1 MITDALKYPITGDD
15 SLKTLIIGS
24 FLIVGSVLVLPL
36 FVLLGFFIRT
46 VGNAIDGDAPPQFEQ
61 YGSLF
66 VEGVKLTA
74 ILLTYLSVFLALVVG
89 LVSLT
94 GPTSNAVVLF
104 VLFLFFGFIYVVIS
118 VVFQFCRRRQM
129 RDAFAVPAILRT
141 AFSLRYLF
149 LVLLWMFAIL
159 ILLTIGQELLTV
171 TTVGILAIPAP
182 LMYAFV
188 VYAKLI
194 SSLSGPIETGSD
206 DNLDNLSN
214 TTESRSD
221 DNLDNLSNTTESR
234 SDDNQIT
241 AEKIKNYRQETLPAV
256 GSYREEVTGAW
267 ELVTNVYQ
275 GTSNQLIQKHSV
287 ELSETQQT
295 PVEIPPSEAGYDQY
309 PATAKPI
316 DHYDSLEAYID
327 DADEA
332 ISLEND
338 ALNLI
343 DWLLSNPVDEFLYE
357 EEKQRLLKAQELF
370 THSVEQGEE
379 QIENIRNH
387 RRDSLQTL
395 SGRAEACKRELEQLE
410 TRAEPY
416 LSLNKYLRDDDL
428 LDDAELLDA
437 KISNIS
443 TNLPAAEMVS
453 HPVLDRPEK
462 LGERTAQLIE
472 KLKQSRG
479 KYRERQSKNLTKRV
493 KVCKREL
500 EQLEARAT
508 PYRDLNEPL
517 SDNDL
522 LDAAESLDAKLSD
535 ITELLLSAEI
545 TSHPEADQL
554 QELTDRTAQLT
565 ESLKQSQ
572 VKYAERQLK
581 SLSGRLWAYEIEIGQ
596 LEARAKPYLNLSKY
610 PYDDDLLATAEILNV
625 ELSNISMTIS
635 SAEVTSYPEADRL
648 QDLKQ
653 RVCQLIE
660 SVKRSRVEYAER
672 QLNFLQSSTQNA
684 INEIQRQLQPAKKR
698 GDPIKSPDALI
709 NNIEEIRNDL
719 SEFHDES
726 FFIYLS
732 SEQLDELSTHKKEL
746 DESEE
751 FIKEKTR
758 FDKQFRQCW
767 QVFNKLRS
775 DAQPYLDYDKYLTQ
789 PTHDDLVNR
798 IRSIKTKL
806 KFLSKKIQFRILA
819 HSDSERFR
827 QLLDDLNS
835 LRSHLQDYNTDFVR
849 RQRQECRSFFTDI
862 GPSNI
867 DLTAE
872 QEQAVIRNGIY
883 NQVIAAAGT
892 GKTLALTTRV
902 AYLINKQDIKPE
914 RILVVTYLN
923 EATDEMETRLEDHFD
938 ITDVKIKTIHAFG
951 REIIQETRDGYV
963 ESIESHQTLNL
974 IDREIREARIHQ
986 DKEFLDH
993 YYEFL
998 VHFDDVY
1005 YEEEDFDTKREYVKT
1020 RAEQDYTTLRGEEV
1034 RSRAEKLIADF
1045 LFTHQVDYRY
1055 EEMATWAETAPDK
1068 GEYDPDFY
1076 LPEYDIYIEHWG
1088 IDESGLVAPW
1098 FSWSSSEYHDKM
1110 DWARGEFEE
1119 SDHTLIETYEFE
1131 HEAGRLKQSLR
1142 HRLSI
1147 NDVEM
1152 TRMDFNELTEA
1163 VFEYERQD
1171 KKIREEFRE
1180 FITNAKRFNVTPNE
1194 IKANL
1199 SPKNPRQYHFGHCGI
1214 HMLRQYRRFLAQNG
1228 LIDFIDM
1235 VQDAVKIIQDHPE
1248 EYKDRYDHV
1257 LVDEFQDIG
1266 KGTLELIQELTGP
1279 DTAKLFAVGD
1289 DWQSIFSFR
1298 GAVIKYFTE
1307 FEEYF
1312 GTPVRTDLTANF
1324 RSPSRIVTAG
1334 NQLIQNNDGQLKK
1347 QVRSTVNRQTTPRV
1361 HRLQGYTNYKY
1372 LRSVRDYTLDLVQQY
1387 LAQGASPSEIMILCR
1402 YDDAAQ
1408 YLYEIRQGLE
1418 SEDIPYVGRS
1428 GQYRGPTGQA
1438 DHGAAVYSLYK
1449 AKGRE
1454 AKHVIL
1460 VHAAEGRYGFP
1471 RMNGESE
1478 LIDPV
1483 QPIDIGG
1490 LEEERRAFYVA
1501 ITRSKQT
1508 LDILTRNNQESR
1520 FIDEIADYTK
1530 TVDAEK
1536 I

>member
-1 MITDALKYPITGDD
+1 MIIDALKYPITGDD
-15 SLKTLIIGS
+15 SLKTLLIGS
-24 FLIVGSVLVLPL
+24 VLIVGSVLVLPL

-46 VGNAIDGDAPPQFEQ
+46 VGNAIDGDAPPQFEH

-66 VEGVKLTA
+66 VEGLKLTA
-74 ILLTYLSVFLALVVG
+74 VLFTYLSVFLALVVG

-94 GPTSNAVVLF
+94 EPTSDVVVLF
-104 VLFLFFGFIYVVIS
+104 VLLLLSGFIYVMIS
-118 VVFQFCRRRQM
+118 VVFHFCRRRHM
-129 RDAFAVPAILRT
+129 RDAFAVSAILRT

-149 LVLLWMFAIL
+149 FVLLWMFAIL
-159 ILLTIGQELLTV
+159 ILSTIGQVLLTV
-171 TTVGILAIPAP
+171 TPVGIFAISAP

-194 SSLSGPIETGSD
+194 SSLPGPIETGSD
-206 DNLDNLSN
+206 NNFDNLSS
-214 TTESRSD
+214 TTE
-221 DNLDNLSNTTESR
+221 TE
-234 SDDNQIT
+234 SDDNQISD
-241 AEKIKNYRQETLPAV
+241 EKIRHYRQETLPAV

-275 GTSNQLIQKHSV
+275 GTSNQLIERHSP
-287 ELSETQQT
+287 EIGEKQQT
-295 PVEIPPSEAGYDQY
+295 PVEKPPSGAGYNQY
-309 PATAKPI
+309 PATAEPI

-332 ISLEND
+332 ISREND

-343 DWLLSNPVDEFLYE
+343 DWLLSDPVEEFLYE
-357 EEKQRLLKAQELF
+357 EEKERLLKAQQLLSR
-370 THSVEQGEE
+370 SVEQGKE
-379 QIENIRNH
+379 QIEKIQNH
-387 RRDSLQTL
+387 RGGTSQSIR
-395 SGRAEACKRELEQLE
+395 GRVEACKREL
-410 TRAEPY
+410 
-416 LSLNKYLRDDDL
+416 D
-428 LDDAELLDA
+428 
-437 KISNIS
+437 
-443 TNLPAAEMVS
+443 
-453 HPVLDRPEK
+453 
-462 LGERTAQLIE
+462 
-472 KLKQSRG
+472 
-479 KYRERQSKNLTKRV
+479 
-493 KVCKREL
+493 
-500 EQLEARAT
+500 QLEARAD
-508 PYRDLNEPL
+508 PYLNLNEPL
-517 SDNDL
+517 SDDDL
-522 LDAAESLDAKLSD
+522 LDSIESLDSELSN
-535 ITELLLSAEI
+535 IPEIILAAEMG
-545 TSHPEADQL
+545 SHPEADQL
-554 QELTDRTAQLT
+554 EELKERTSKLT
-565 ESLKQSQ
+565 EGLKQ
-572 VKYAERQLK
+572 
-581 SLSGRLWAYEIEIGQ
+581 
-596 LEARAKPYLNLSKY
+596 
-610 PYDDDLLATAEILNV
+610 
-625 ELSNISMTIS
+625 
-635 SAEVTSYPEADRL
+635 
-648 QDLKQ
+648 
-653 RVCQLIE
+653 
-660 SVKRSRVEYAER
+660 SRVEYAEKQLKSLCGR
-672 QLNFLQSSTQNA
+672 LWVYKIELDQLEARAESYLNMNEPLGNDDLLDSVKSVDAELSNILTMVPSAEMTSYAEVDRLQELNQRAHQLIEDLNGSRVEYAESQLNLLQSSTQEK
-684 INEIQRQLQPAKKR
+684 INGIQRELQPAQTK
-698 GDPIKSPDALI
+698 GASIESPDELRHK
-709 NNIEEIRNDL
+709 IEDIRNDL
-719 SEFHDES
+719 REFRDTL
-726 FFIYLS
+726 FISYLDGEQR
-732 SEQLDELSTHKKEL
+732 EQLSNYENKL
-746 DESEE
+746 DEFEE
-751 FIKEKTR
+751 FIEEKTQ
-758 FDKQFRQCW
+758 FDRQLRQYR
-767 QVFNKLRS
+767 QVFNELRS
-775 DAQPYLDYDKYLTQ
+775 DSKPYLDYDKYLTN
-789 PTHDDLVNR
+789 PTHDELVNR
-798 IRSIKTKL
+798 IRNLKTDL
-806 KFLSKKIQFRILA
+806 NVLSDKTQFRILA
-819 HSDSERFR
+819 QNDSKRFR
-827 QLLDDLNS
+827 RLLNDLKS
-835 LRSHLQDYNTDFVR
+835 LRSHLQDYNTDFVQ
-849 RQRQECRSFFTDI
+849 RQRQESKSFFTDI

-867 DLTAE
+867 DLTVE
-872 QEQAVIRNGIY
+872 QERAVIRNGIY

-923 EATDEMETRLEDHFD
+923 EATDEMETRLEDHFG
-938 ITDVKIKTIHAFG
+938 ITEVKIKTIHAFG
-951 REIIQETRDGYV
+951 REIIQDTRDGYV
-963 ESIESHQTLNL
+963 ESIDSHQTLNF
-974 IDREIREARIHQ
+974 IDREIREARRSQ
-986 DKEFLDH
+986 DREFLDH

-1005 YEEEDFDTKREYVKT
+1005 YEEEDFDTKREYVET

-1088 IDESGLVAPW
+1088 IDESGSVAPW
-1098 FSWSSSEYHDKM
+1098 FSWSSSEYHDKI

-1131 HEAGRLKQSLR
+1131 HEAGRLKQALR

-1152 TRMDFNELTEA
+1152 NRMHLNELTEA

-1214 HMLRQYRRFLAQNG
+1214 HMIRQYRRFLAQNG
-1228 LIDFIDM
+1228 LIDFVDM

-1289 DWQSIFSFR
+1289 DWQSIFSFQ
-1298 GAVIKYFTE
+1298 GAVIEYFTE

-1387 LAQGASPSEIMILCR
+1387 LAQGADPSEIMILCR

-1438 DHGAAVYSLYK
+1438 DNGAAVYSLYK